1 MKTLIVYYSFTQ
13 NNAALARTIQ
23 QRLEC
28 EMLKVE
34 TLRRRSAFSIFLDA
48 AFGRKPAILKHN
60 LTLENYDQFV
70 FAGPIWMGKIAGP
83 LRTFLSE
90 EKSNIKRYSFISVCG
105 GLTGQKEK
113 IEDELTSIVGCRP
126 QCVCELWVSEIV
138 SEKVTKN
145 AKNVSAYRIRSS
157 ELDKFKTKIDEFCD
171 VVEGEMVK

>member
-13 NNAALARTIQ
+13 NNAALATMIQ
-23 QRLEC
+23 KRFDC
-28 EMLKVE
+28 EILRIE

-60 LTLENYDQFV
+60 LSIENYDQFV
-70 FAGPIWMGKIAGP
+70 FVGPIWMGKIAGP
-83 LRTFLSE
+83 LRTFLNE
-90 EKSNIKRYSFISVCG
+90 EKENIKRYSFISVCG
-105 GLTGQKEK
+105 GITGQKEK
-113 IEDELTSIVGCRP
+113 IEDELTSIVASRP
-126 QCVCELWVSEIV
+126 QCVCELWLSEIV

-157 ELDKFKTKIDEFCD
+157 ELEKFKTKIDAFCE

>member
-13 NNAALARTIQ
+13 NNAALARMIQ
-23 QRLEC
+23 KRLDC
-28 EMLKVE
+28 EMLKIE

-60 LTLENYDQFV
+60 LVMENYGQIVFV
-70 FAGPIWMGKIAGP
+70 GPIWLGKIAGP
-83 LRTFLSE
+83 LKTFLRE
-90 EKSNIKRYSFISVCG
+90 EKNNIKHYSFISVCG

-113 IEDELTSIVGCRP
+113 IEDELTSIVGSRP
-126 QCVCELWVSEIV
+126 RRVCELWVSEIV

-157 ELDKFKTKIDEFCD
+157 ELEKFKTKIDEFCD

>member
-13 NNAALARTIQ
+13 NNAALARIIQ
-23 QRLEC
+23 QRLDC
-28 EMLKVE
+28 EMLRIE

-60 LTLENYDQFV
+60 LTLENYEQFV
-70 FAGPIWMGKIAGP
+70 FVGPIWMGKIAGP
-83 LRTFLSE
+83 LKTFLSG

-113 IEDELTSIVGCRP
+113 IEDELTSIVGSRP
-126 QCVCELWVSEIV
+126 QNVCELWVSQIV
-138 SEKVTKN
+138 SEHETKN

-157 ELDKFKTKIDEFCD
+157 ELERFKTKIDEFCD

>member
-13 NNAALARTIQ
+13 NNAALATMMQ
-23 QRLEC
+23 KRLDC
-28 EMLKVE
+28 EMLRIE

-60 LTLENYDQFV
+60 LTISNYEQIVFV
-70 FAGPIWMGKIAGP
+70 GPIWMGKIAGP
-83 LRTFLSE
+83 LKTFLSE
-90 EKSNIKRYSFISVCG
+90 EKGNIRRYSFISVCG

-113 IEDELTSIVGCRP
+113 IEDELTSIVGSRP
-126 QCVCELWVSEIV
+126 QSVCELWISEIV

-157 ELDKFKTKIDEFCD
+157 ELERFRTKIYEFCD
-171 VVEGEMVK
+171 VVESEVVK